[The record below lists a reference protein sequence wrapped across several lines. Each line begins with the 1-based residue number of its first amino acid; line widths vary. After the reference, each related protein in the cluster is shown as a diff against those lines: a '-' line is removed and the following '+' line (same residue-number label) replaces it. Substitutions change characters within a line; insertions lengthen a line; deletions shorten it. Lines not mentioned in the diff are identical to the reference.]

1 MAAVAIVTLGVGFA
15 NGAFTGFPKGYDAF
29 GHMSKIKFLVDYFP
43 NADWNY
49 EWYSGQYFS
58 EASFPPLFHYFG
70 AVLVGW
76 FGFSSGGALIA
87 IAAASFVVIGCGLY
101 GFVRV
106 AGGGRVAGL
115 VAAFMLVASSA
126 YWAYIVE
133 TGLYPRIL
141 GMAFLSLFA
150 FFAVLYFTRRST
162 ALLVA
167 TVLSLAATLSS
178 HLLLGAVGIALAIL
192 LVAVQPVSLGQ
203 RLVEAV
209 KVLVPAGLL
218 VVYFYL
224 PYALSRQAPAPLPT
238 FTREYSPLSPGDL
251 FPPGTE
257 SLPVFLIPLAV
268 IATILALRQPR
279 TSASA
284 LMDRVTIVA
293 AVAGAAALVYTFVGF
308 PAPHVFIYAIQPG
321 QAPFFAAWFLAAL
334 SGLALS
340 RSAIRPEISAIL
352 LVALLAVIAVTAPQ
366 PARGTFSGDN
376 LAKRAVQDALV
387 LDPAER
393 DYRVGVSWDG
403 GSDWIDSRAD
413 VPQTRGYQQQGVLRA
428 DWQYWLEHAVWSADS
443 NYAEANF
450 LLDWYA
456 VRSLYGGPD
465 PDVVRRFEARPDLY
479 RPLSTGSPDFARTF
493 EYSAATP
500 VLSAGDTRT
509 ALVIGGDAAYSLVLR
524 AIALSD
530 FDSRSL
536 IPVRG
541 GEYLDDH
548 SIAELSR
555 FDEVILYQYRVHD
568 RARALGLLDQYVER
582 GGSAFIE
589 ASGSD
594 LEQAGAAAPP
604 IPGAEIRRTE
614 IGPDWDLERGS
625 GPIAAGVDLTGFSA
639 AIYAGGPWG
648 ISYIPESSM
657 APWAVPVLLSHGYP
671 VLVAGT
677 LGRGRV
683 VWSGMNLPYHAS
695 STRNALESR
704 LLAQAIAWAA
714 PAGGAPAEYKASFV
728 NPQERSIRL
737 EGPVKGALFK
747 ENWVANWRAT
757 VDGHDVEIYR
767 AGPDFMYIPL
777 NGFSQRTV
785 LKLSFTRTALEWTG
799 DGISL
804 LALAGLL
811 LYWVAASGRRFRRR
825 RGWSDT
831 VRVSD

>member
-1 MAAVAIVTLGVGFA
+1 MVAVVTLGVGFA

-58 EASFPPLFHYFG
+58 EASFPPLFHYLG

-87 IAAASFVVIGCGLY
+87 IAAASFVTIGCGLY
-101 GFVRV
+101 GFVRA

-115 VAAFMLVASSA
+115 VAAFLLVASSA
-126 YWAYIVE
+126 YWAYMVE

-167 TVLSLAATLSS
+167 AVLSLAATLSS

-192 LVAVQPVSLGQ
+192 LVAVQPISLGQ

-209 KVLVPAGLL
+209 KVLVPAGSL
-218 VVYFYL
+218 VAYFYL
-224 PYALSRQAPAPLPT
+224 PYVEALSRQAPAPLPT
-238 FTREYSPLSPGDL
+238 FTRDYSPLSPGDL

-257 SLPVFLIPLAV
+257 SLPVFLLPLAV
-268 IATILALRQPR
+268 IATILAFRQPR
-279 TSASA
+279 PGASA
-284 LMDRVTIVA
+284 LMVRVMIVA
-293 AVAGAAALVYTFVGF
+293 AVAGAAALVYALVGF

-340 RSAIRPEISAIL
+340 RSAIRAEISATL

-366 PARGTFSGDN
+366 PAPGTFSGDN
-376 LAKRAVQDALV
+376 QAKRAVQAALV
-387 LDPAER
+387 LDPAEH
-393 DYRVGVSWDG
+393 DYRVGVNWDG
-403 GSDWIDSRAD
+403 GSDWIDSRAN

-509 ALVIGGDAAYSLVLR
+509 ALVIGGDTAYSLVLR

-536 IPVRG
+536 IPIRG

-568 RARALGLLDQYVER
+568 PVRALALLDRYVER
-582 GGSAFIE
+582 GGSAFVE

-594 LEQAGAAAPP
+594 LEQARPAAPP
-604 IPGAEIRRTE
+604 IPGAAIMRTG
-614 IGPDWDLERGS
+614 IGPAWDLERGS
-625 GPIAAGVDLTGFSA
+625 SPIAAGLDLTGFSPA
-639 AIYAGGPWG
+639 TYAGGPWG
-648 ISYIPESSM
+648 ISYIPESSI
-657 APWAVPVLLSHGYP
+657 ASWAAPVLLTHGYP

-695 STRNALESR
+695 STRNAVESQ
-704 LLAQAIAWAA
+704 LLAQALAWAA

-737 EGPVKGALFK
+737 EGPAKGVLFK
-747 ENWVANWRAT
+747 ESWVANWRAA

-777 NGFSQRTV
+777 HGLSQRTLV
-785 LKLSFTRTALEWTG
+785 TLSFTRTALEWTG
-799 DGISL
+799 DGVSL
-804 LALAGLL
+804 LALGGLL
-811 LYWVAASGRRFRRR
+811 LYWVAASRRRFRRR
-825 RGWSDT
+825 RDLSEAVRASD
-831 VRVSD
+831 